1 MRGISVPQ
9 KGLAPRNELP
19 VALGML
25 GLFGLGAVRKL
36 RHKIPRTLMLVLL
49 TLGTLLPIAALSG
62 CAGGYFTLNPTTYS
76 LTVTGSEAAV
86 QHAASATL
94 IVQ

>member
-1 MRGISVPQ
+1 
-9 KGLAPRNELP
+9 
-19 VALGML
+19 
-25 GLFGLGAVRKL
+25 
-36 RHKIPRTLMLVLL
+36 MLVLL

-76 LTVTGSEAAV
+76 LTVTGSEGAV